1 VVTLKSRR
9 EIAILRRANR
19 AVAAAL
25 QALREAVEPGIT
37 TLELDRIAEDVL
49 ARHGAKPAFKGYLG
63 FPNALCVSIN
73 EEIVHGIPS
82 KRRLRRGDIVS
93 MDIGARLEGYIGD
106 AAITVPVGEVS
117 PEAERLMAVTREAL
131 DVGIAQCVAGNRVS
145 DLSCAIQRFVESHG
159 FNVVRE
165 LVGHGV
171 GRKLHEPPQIP
182 NYCDPQMRTRLR
194 EGMVLAL
201 EPMVVE
207 GDWRIKTKADGWTAV
222 TYDGKLAAHFEHS
235 VVITR
240 NGPQILSI
248 LAD

>member
-1 VVTLKSRR
+1 MVTLKSRR

-145 DLSCAIQRFVESHG
+145 DISCAIQRFVESHG

-171 GRKLHEPPQIP
+171 GRKLHEPAQIP
-182 NYCDPQMRTRLR
+182 NYWDPQMRTRLR